1 MSDTPIQRIPPP
13 KLDHARAAHE
23 RRARII
29 AQLHAQAIAAASDLQ
44 GGPIR
49 ASTAK
54 DAGRGK
60 AEAWFCAGAFLL
72 ALGCIVAAGCM
83 LAAAVS
89 WQ

>member
-1 MSDTPIQRIPPP
+1 MSDTPIQRNPPP
-13 KLDHARAAHE
+13 KLDRVRAAHE
-23 RRARII
+23 RRALII

-44 GGPIR
+44 GEPIR

-54 DAGRGK
+54 DVGRGK

-83 LAAAVS
+83 LAILL
-89 WQ
+89 